1 MDNYLVIKAYKLLNE
16 NGLSPKSGSRPIQK
30 V

>member
-1 MDNYLVIKAYKLLNE
+1 MDNYLVIEANKILNE
-16 NGLSPKSGSRPIQK
+16 NGLSLKSGSGLILK

>member
-1 MDNYLVIKAYKLLNE
+1 MYNYLVIEAYKLLNE
-16 NGLSPKSGSRPIQK
+16 NGPSQKSGSGLILK

>member
-1 MDNYLVIKAYKLLNE
+1 MDNYLVIEAYKLLNE
-16 NGLSPKSGSRPIQK
+16 NGLSPNSGSGLILK